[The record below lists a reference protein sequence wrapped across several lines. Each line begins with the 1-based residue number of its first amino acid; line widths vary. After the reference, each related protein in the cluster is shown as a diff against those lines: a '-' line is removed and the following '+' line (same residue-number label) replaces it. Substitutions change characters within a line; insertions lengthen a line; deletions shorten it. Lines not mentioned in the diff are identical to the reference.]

1 MWYHLIGE
9 SFKTS
14 MNFIQKALSTQST
27 VTTNVVSISN
37 VQINANYNEIYNAA
51 VPISQDHF
59 EIGDFVGRNSPA
71 QRLVLIDGEF
81 YKISDQANQDGGF
94 TSNNGIFNTP

>member
-1 MWYHLIGE
+1 
-9 SFKTS
+9 
-14 MNFIQKALSTQST
+14 MNFIQKALSTQSNL
-27 VTTNVVSISN
+27 TTNVVSISN

-59 EIGDFVGRNSPA
+59 EIGNFVDKNLPEE
-71 QRLVLIDGEF
+71 RLALIDGKF
-81 YKISDQANQDGGF
+81 YKISDRANQDEGF